1 MTFNGFSKQTSDF
14 LFELMFNNERE
25 WFLAHKNDFEQY
37 LNQPFKALAEEVTVK
52 MNEAYPKMEW
62 QCHIS
67 RIYRDARRLFGRGPY
82 KERLWFTVYPAAV
95 GNHGPAFWFEIGAAQ
110 YSYGFG
116 FFEVTPAMMERY
128 RSGIDANPARFER
141 LAMTI
146 ERIPGFGVTGPE
158 YKRPKG
164 DRGELINKWY
174 NRKWAGAEHSADLE
188 GIAFTPELVD
198 TLVGDYK
205 KCMPMFEYFLEFYFG
220 AGDFS
225 GK

>member
-37 LNQPFKALAEEVTVK
+37 LNQPFKALAEEVTAR

-82 KERLWFTVYPAAV
+82 KERLWFTVYPASV

-110 YSYGFG
+110 ISSGFG
-116 FFEVTPAMMERY
+116 FFEVTPSMMELY
-128 RSGIDANPARFER
+128 RRGIDANPARFER

-146 ERIPGFGVTGPE
+146 ERIPGLEVIGPE

-174 NRKWAGAEHSADLE
+174 NRRWVGAEHSADLE

-198 TLVGDYK
+198 SLVETYK